1 MGGQRH
7 FPASPSLPAPS
18 ILPSFIQ
25 KSQWLLPGV
34 QALAAR
40 LLGVVL
46 QTSPEE
52 ARVPPRLCILTQA
65 SCPPQYQETSGIC
78 RLCAL
83 GVSASHVL
91 TILQMRTLRLY
102 SRAPCEMEQQ
112 QTRWASAVL
121 LARGL
126 STGAPAP
133 VGSRVLEHGRR
144 RGGWKWTLTS
154 PRPYGVEHSGPV
166 CLKSSQWKEEKRVF
180 VSAGEGL
187 IPRQL
192 KFKVLVPVSF
202 NQHLQA
208 DPC

>member
-1 MGGQRH
+1 MYPHSGLLS
-7 FPASPSLPAPS
+7 SPVSGDVKRLKAVCPGRVC
-18 ILPSFIQ
+18 
-25 KSQWLLPGV
+25 KSP
-34 QALAAR
+34 
-40 LLGVVL
+40 
-46 QTSPEE
+46 QT
-52 ARVPPRLCILTQA
+52 
-65 SCPPQYQETSGIC
+65 
-78 RLCAL
+78 
-83 GVSASHVL
+83 HVL
-91 TILQMRTLRLY
+91 AILQMRTLRLY

-154 PRPYGVEHSGPV
+154 PRPPRGKRPPPFLSLSGTCGVEHSCPV

-202 NQHLQA
+202 NQHLRA